1 MYIFRRHI
9 CEIIAWDII
18 LDISCEQNTLTKN
31 ILSNCNYNLY
41 AKVKNEKYQTKGFV
55 FTHWWI
61 PNKRTWTILSGCF
74 ISCFLPKEDVKEIR
88 LRSLIFECRE
98 WDQLPSEFI
107 LRDLEDGTSNLYQI
121 NISIEIEMNPV
132 SIYQYF
138 MTTFQYRKSVCDIS
152 NLILLGC
159 NFVHIFLSINCTKL
173 ARVCS
178 KHDMQL
184 SATSYKTNFDS
195 NRLRKK
201 FVVLRK

>member
-1 MYIFRRHI
+1 M
-9 CEIIAWDII
+9 A
-18 LDISCEQNTLTKN
+18 
-31 ILSNCNYNLY
+31 
-41 AKVKNEKYQTKGFV
+41 V
-55 FTHWWI
+55 
-61 PNKRTWTILSGCF
+61 F
-74 ISCFLPKEDVKEIR
+74 ISCFSPKEDVEEIR

-98 WDQLPSEFI
+98 WDQLPNEFI
-107 LRDLEDGTSNLYQI
+107 LRELEDGTSNLYQI

-138 MTTFQYRKSVCDIS
+138 ITTFQYVLSKSAIFYS
-152 NLILLGC
+152 NLISLGC

-184 SATSYKTNFDS
+184 SATSYSTNFDS

>member
-1 MYIFRRHI
+1 M
-9 CEIIAWDII
+9 
-18 LDISCEQNTLTKN
+18 
-31 ILSNCNYNLY
+31 SNCNYNLY
-41 AKVKNEKYQTKGFV
+41 VEVKKGKYQTKGFV

-74 ISCFLPKEDVKEIR
+74 ISCFLQNEDVKEIR

-121 NISIEIEMNPV
+121 NISIEIEMNPF

-138 MTTFQYRKSVCDIS
+138 MTSAIFYSNSIS
-152 NLILLGC
+152 LGC

-184 SATSYKTNFDS
+184 SATSYSTNFDS